1 MGGMQPATSI
11 PPESAPA
18 ISVQGLTKRYG
29 TRTVV
34 DRLDIDVPRGS
45 IAGFV
50 GPNGAG
56 KTTTMSMLLGLVKP
70 SDGAG
75 EVLGESLG
83 HPAAYLPRVGAL
95 IESPAFYPA
104 LTARQNLRML
114 ATIGGHDERRIDA
127 VLDEVGLLDR
137 DGDRGDDRYRSYSLG
152 MKQRLGIAAGL
163 LGDPELLI
171 LDEPANGL
179 DPEGVREMR
188 ALLGRM
194 AGSGRT
200 VLVSSHDLSELEQI
214 CDWLVLIDTGR
225 SLYQGPTS
233 ELLASGAA
241 TGIDVVPQHLGDV
254 ERLFDLLVLD
264 GTTVERGE
272 RGLVVSPGDAEIAID
287 TLAAHINH
295 TAHSAGIVLVE
306 LTPRRRTLEDQFLT
320 MIGAHR

>member
-1 MGGMQPATSI
+1 MQPATSL
-11 PPESAPA
+11 PA
-18 ISVQGLTKRYG
+18 ISVSGLTKRYG

-70 SDGAG
+70 SDGTG
-75 EVLGESLG
+75 QVLGEPLG
-83 HPAAYLPRVGAL
+83 HPAGYLPRVGAL

-114 ATIGGHDERRIDA
+114 ATVGGHDEGRIDE

-137 DGDRGDDRYRSYSLG
+137 YGDRGDDRYRSYSLG

-188 ALLGRM
+188 GLLGRM

-200 VLVSSHDLSELEQI
+200 VLVSSHDLSEIEQI

-241 TGIDVVPQHLGDV
+241 TGIDVVPERTGDT

-264 GTTVERGE
+264 GRDVGRTD
-272 RGLVVSPGDAEIAID
+272 RGLVVSAGDMDVPID
-287 TLAAHINH
+287 ALAANVNH
-295 TAHSAGIVLVE
+295 TAFSAGIVLVE